1 MCGITGQYFFKSEA
15 PVTNNN
21 TDLAVKS
28 LSFRGP
34 DNQNVVQFGRVS
46 LGHARLSIID
56 VSDAANQP
64 FYSSDG
70 RYCIVFN
77 GEIFNYKELA
87 QNHLKGIAL
96 KTSSDTEVLL
106 HLFMKFGASCL
117 QLLNGFFAF
126 AVYDAETQNL
136 FLARDRMGIKPL
148 LWFKNEDAFV
158 FGSEMKAI
166 FNYDVPKAI
175 DIESIAQYFQLSYI
189 PAPHTG
195 LRSVQKLK
203 PGHSILISPSGEIKI
218 EQFYKIP
225 FIKKSEINIT
235 DYLTASNK
243 LKELIHQ
250 SVERRMIA
258 DVPLGAFL
266 SGGVDSSVIVAC
278 ASKFTNHLKTFSIG
292 FKDEPFFDETSYAEL
307 VANKFKTDHTVFKL
321 SNDDL
326 LDHVFSALD
335 YIDDPFADSSA
346 LAVYILSKLTRKE
359 VTVALSGDGGDEL
372 FGGYNKHKADFRIRS
387 MPSISRTFALLNPLI
402 SMLPG
407 SRNNPV
413 TNVFRQMKKFSDGAK
428 LNSKDRY
435 WRWASYNSN
444 DYIKD
449 LFLQKIDFEE
459 IERRKSD
466 YLLKMKNENDFNE
479 FLWTDMNLVLP
490 NDMLTK
496 TDLMSMANSLEVRVP
511 LLDHTIVEYAF
522 RLPQEFKIDS
532 KIQKKILQDAF
543 RDELPPEIYNR
554 PKKGF
559 EVPLL
564 KWFRNELKSTIDKE
578 YLNKD
583 FILEQQF
590 FNFEAIEN
598 LKKKLHSSN
607 PEDTHFTMWAL
618 IVFQHWYKRNIKNEC
633 QRF

>member
-1 MCGITGQYFFKSEA
+1 MCGITGQYFFKSDA

-21 TDLAVKS
+21 ADLAVKS
-28 LSFRGP
+28 LSLRGP
-34 DNQNVVQFGRVS
+34 DNQNVIHIGRVS

-64 FYSSDG
+64 FYSPDG

-77 GEIFNYKELA
+77 GEIFNYKDLA
-87 QNHLKGIAL
+87 RNHLKDVAL
-96 KTSSDTEVLL
+96 KTISDTEVLL
-106 HLFMKFGASCL
+106 HLYIKFGADCL

-126 AVYDAETQNL
+126 AIYDSQTQNL

-148 LWFKNEDAFV
+148 LWFKNEDSFV

-166 FNYDVPKAI
+166 HSYDVSKII

-203 PGHSILISPSGEIKI
+203 PGHSILVSPSGEVKI
-218 EQFYKIP
+218 QQFYKIP
-225 FIKKSEINIT
+225 LIEKSELKIS
-235 DYLTASNK
+235 DYKTASNK
-243 LKELIHQ
+243 LNELIHQ

-326 LDHVFSALD
+326 LQHVFSVLD

-372 FGGYNKHKADFRIRS
+372 FAGYNKHKADFRIRS
-387 MPSISRTFALLNPLI
+387 MPNVSKTFALLNPLI
-402 SMLPG
+402 SKLPG

-413 TNVFRQMKKFSDGAK
+413 TNVFRQIKKFSDGAK

-444 DYIKD
+444 EYIKD

-459 IERRKSD
+459 IERRKTD
-466 YLLKMKNENDFNE
+466 YLVEMKNENDFNE

-511 LLDHTIVEYAF
+511 LLDHNIVEYAF
-522 RLPQEFKIDS
+522 QLPQEFKINS
-532 KIQKKILQDAF
+532 KIQKRILQDAF
-543 RDELPPEIYNR
+543 RNELPPEIYNR

-583 FILEQQF
+583 FIIEQQF
-590 FNFEAIEN
+590 FNFEAIEY
-598 LKKKLHSSN
+598 LKKKLHSAN
-607 PEDTHFTMWAL
+607 PEDSHFTMWAL
-618 IVFQHWYKRNIKNEC
+618 IVFQHWYRRNIKS
-633 QRF
+633 

>member
-1 MCGITGQYFFKSEA
+1 MCGITGQYFFKNDA
-15 PVTNNN
+15 PVKNDNAEF
-21 TDLAVKS
+21 AVKA
-28 LSFRGP
+28 LALRGP
-34 DNQNVVQFGRVS
+34 DNQSVTNVGRVN

-64 FYSSDG
+64 FQSPDG
-70 RYCIVFN
+70 RYHIVFN
-77 GEIFNYKELA
+77 GEIFNYRELA
-87 QNHLKGIAL
+87 QKHLTEIAL
-96 KTSSDTEVLL
+96 KTVSDTEVLL
-106 HLFMKFGASCL
+106 HLFIKYGTDCL
-117 QLLNGFFAF
+117 QYLNGFFAF
-126 AVYDAETQNL
+126 AVYDSETQNL

-148 LWFKNEDAFV
+148 LWFRNEDSFV

-166 FNYDVPKAI
+166 HSYNADKVI
-175 DIESIAQYFQLSYI
+175 DIESVAQYFQLSYI

-203 PGHSILISPSGEIKI
+203 PGHCITVSNSGKVDIH
-218 EQFYKIP
+218 QFYKIP
-225 FIKKSEINIT
+225 FI
-235 DYLTASNK
+235 NK
-243 LKELIHQ
+243 LELQAPNYKTACDRLNELIHQ

-278 ASKFTNHLKTFSIG
+278 ASKFTKQLKTFSIG
-292 FKDEPFFDETSYAEL
+292 FKDEPFFDETKYAEL
-307 VANKFKTDHTVFKL
+307 VAKRFKTEHTVFKL

-326 LDHVFSALD
+326 LEHVFSVLD
-335 YIDDPFADSSA
+335 YLDDPFADSSA

-372 FGGYNKHKADFRIRS
+372 FAGYNKHKADFRIRS
-387 MPSISRTFALLNPLI
+387 MPALSGTLALLNPMIRL
-402 SMLPG
+402 LPG
-407 SRNNPV
+407 SRNNPL
-413 TNVFRQMKKFSDGAK
+413 TNVFRQLKKFSDGAK
-428 LNSKDRY
+428 LNPQDRY

-444 DYIKD
+444 DYIKN

-459 IERRKSD
+459 FERRKIG
-466 YLLKMKNENDFNE
+466 YVHELKSENDFNE

-522 RLPQEFKIDS
+522 SLPQEFKIDT

-543 RDELPPEIYNR
+543 RAELPTEIYNR

-564 KWFRNELKSTIDKE
+564 KWFRNELKSVIDNE
-578 YLNKD
+578 YLNKE
-583 FILEQQF
+583 FIKEQQF

-618 IVFQHWYKRNIKNEC
+618 IVFQHWYKRNILN
-633 QRF
+633 